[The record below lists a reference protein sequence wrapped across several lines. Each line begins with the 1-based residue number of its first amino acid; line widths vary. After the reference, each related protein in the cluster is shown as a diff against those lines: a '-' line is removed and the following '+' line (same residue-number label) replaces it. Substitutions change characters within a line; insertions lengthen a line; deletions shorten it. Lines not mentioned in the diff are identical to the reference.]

1 MKHGLSGVLVAA
13 VLAFSG
19 LAAANRGDVDVVL
32 PVSPEIWG
40 TAKKGVNPPPAQP
53 CNRCCV
59 YQNQN
64 YSEGAVLKVEG
75 EVLQCVREPNTI
87 GTNPLIW
94 VRLKK

>member
-1 MKHGLSGVLVAA
+1 MKRGLSR
-13 VLAFSG
+13 VLAAAALMFSG
-19 LAAANRGDVDVVL
+19 TAVANRGDVDVVL

-40 TAKKGVNPPPAQP
+40 TAKSGVNPPPAQP

-75 EVLQCVREPNTI
+75 KCCSACVSLTPSAPT
-87 GTNPLIW
+87 L
-94 VRLKK
+94 